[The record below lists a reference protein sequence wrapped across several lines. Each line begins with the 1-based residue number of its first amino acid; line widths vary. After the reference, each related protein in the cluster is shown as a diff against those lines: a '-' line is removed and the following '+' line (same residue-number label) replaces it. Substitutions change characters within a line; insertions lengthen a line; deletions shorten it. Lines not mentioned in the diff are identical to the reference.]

1 MSVSNFL
8 NPNKK
13 IMEENIINDLN
24 DELESV
30 LEEGRSALRNAD
42 LEEKFNEFK
51 TETELL
57 IRKHPLSSVAIGVA
71 IGYLIGKI
79 LR

>member
-1 MSVSNFL
+1 
-8 NPNKK
+8 
-13 IMEENIINDLN
+13 MEENIINDLN

-42 LEEKFNEFK
+42 IEEKFNEFK

>member
-1 MSVSNFL
+1 MD
-8 NPNKK
+8 
-13 IMEENIINDLN
+13 ENIINDLN

-30 LEEGRSALRNAD
+30 LEEGQSVLRNAE

-57 IRKHPLSSVAIGVA
+57 IRKHPLSSVAIGAA
-71 IGYLIGKI
+71 IGFLIGKI

>member
-1 MSVSNFL
+1 
-8 NPNKK
+8 
-13 IMEENIINDLN
+13 MEENIINDLN